1 MGWNCRHSFCPYFE
15 VVGQTAEL
23 IDDEENERV
32 YQLTQRQRYYE
43 RKIREWDRRKR
54 LCQQLALIQ
63 RKKRIS

>member
-15 VVGQTAEL
+15 VVGQIAEL

-54 LCQQLALIQ
+54 LC
-63 RKKRIS
+63 